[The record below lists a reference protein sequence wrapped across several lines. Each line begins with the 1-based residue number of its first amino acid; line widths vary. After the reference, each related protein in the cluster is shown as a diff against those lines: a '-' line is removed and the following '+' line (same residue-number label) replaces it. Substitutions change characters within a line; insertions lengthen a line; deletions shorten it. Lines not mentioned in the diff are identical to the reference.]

1 MKHNKIKLETE
12 FIRLDSLLKFLG
24 LVSSGGEAKINVLN
38 GKVKV
43 NGEVCLM
50 RTKKIRK
57 GDTIELEEDIIEVL

>member
-12 FIRLDSLLKFLG
+12 FIRLDALLKYLG
-24 LVSSGGEAKINVLN
+24 LVSCGGEAKIHVLN
-38 GKVKV
+38 GNVKL

-57 GDTIELEEDIIEVL
+57 GDTVELEEDIIEVL